1 MTDLLHLDAGDPS
14 SLEDLLD
21 QAAKDL
27 ADNMNTGYTDGYERT
42 LAEKVLA
49 RYIGPD
55 ALHELV
61 ANHLERLI
69 GVDCL
74 LDQADDASYVVVD
87 QMAQTLLAGIRAQG
101 GEQDAVLRLAMSEV
115 VEREDLD
122 RRLGLNGA
130 GA

>member
-1 MTDLLHLDAGDPS
+1 MTSMLHLDAGDPT

-27 ADNMNTGYTDGYERT
+27 ADNINTGYTDGYERT
-42 LAEKVLA
+42 LAEKVLG
-49 RYIGPD
+49 RYTGPD

-69 GVDCL
+69 VDCL

-87 QMAQTLLAGIRAQG
+87 QMAQTLLAGICAQG
-101 GEQDAVLRLAMSEV
+101 GEASTALCLAMGEIV
-115 VEREDLD
+115 DRKGLD
-122 RRLGLNGA
+122 DRLGLYGA
-130 GA
+130 DA